1 MSLYAMKQAL
11 KRLECVWSPMHV
23 RVSEAY
29 PILRRAIAAEEYA
42 QTIDMAEKY
51 VRISDKNRHE
61 WVGLTDDEVFNIYK
75 QFDSLQFDAYA
86 RSIEA
91 KLREKNL
98 GRL

>member
-42 QTIDMAEKY
+42 HTIDMSEKH
-51 VRISDKNRHE
+51 VQISDKNRHE
-61 WVGLTDDEVFNIYK
+61 WVGLTREERMEVINRLAGHDWVYIV
-75 QFDSLQFDAYA
+75 DA
-86 RSIEA
+86 IED
-91 KLREKNL
+91 KLKEKNT
-98 GRL
+98 